1 MKKEITDYLNAMAV
15 VKSLLEKGIINKE
28 DYKKAE
34 EYLAQKYNV
43 SIKSIYRSIT
53 WYFHSLEWI

>member
-15 VKSLLEKGIINKE
+15 VKSLLEKGIINRE

-53 WYFHSLEWI
+53 

>member
-1 MKKEITDYLNAMAV
+1 MKKEITDYLNSMAV

-53 WYFHSLEWI
+53 WYFHSKEWI